1 MQKMRYIGNTP
12 NPGKIDKF
20 LRESEVIL

>member
-12 NPGKIDKF
+12 EVEF
-20 LRESEVIL
+20 LPQEVITDENT